1 MKKVLILL
9 VISLISLSFAFEKP
23 VVSFEREEVE
33 VLLNT
38 ETEVNVSVSN
48 VSDLYGFSFH
58 IEYEP
63 ENLDVL
69 SVEAGDFFEGKETIF
84 LSKIDKERREI
95 VVGDVIKGKD
105 EGVSGSG
112 ILLKIKFVLKE
123 DKETYLKFKKSVLK
137 DSSLSVIDTDFKD
150 VVIKPKKEEIPII
163 SVEPEELVFTSVGE
177 LKEIKIKNIGEGTL
191 KGTITPLDEWI
202 VVKER
207 EFEGDTTV
215 VVTVVKE
222 SDKEG
227 SIKIES
233 NGGNY
238 TVKVK
243 FKKPEEVKKII
254 KLQIGNQTAYVN
266 DEPKLLEFPPF
277 IENDRTMVPLRFI
290 AEERGAKVL
299 WFADE
304 SKAVVVYDKIFI
316 ELWVDQGK
324 DYIRVNGK
332 FYKVDVA
339 PYTYHDRTVV
349 PVRFFAEFMNGK
361 VDWIEETQTVIIT
374 FTG

>member
-137 DSSLSVIDTDFKD
+137 DSNLSVIDTDFKD
-150 VVIKPKKEEIPII
+150 VVIKAKKEEIPII

>member
-9 VISLISLSFAFEKP
+9 VISFISLSFAFEKP

-95 VVGDVIKGKD
+95 VVGDVIKGKN

-112 ILLKIKFVLKE
+112 TLLKIKFVLKE

-137 DSSLSVIDTDFKD
+137 DSNLSVIDTDFKD
-150 VVIKPKKEEIPII
+150 VVIKTKKEEIPII

-202 VVKER
+202 VVKEK

>member
-1 MKKVLILL
+1 MRKVLIL
-9 VISLISLSFAFEKP
+9 VIISLISLSFAFEKP

-137 DSSLSVIDTDFKD
+137 DSNLSVIDTDFKD
-150 VVIKPKKEEIPII
+150 VVIKAKKEEIPII

-304 SKAVVVYDKIFI
+304 SKAVVVYKKIFI

>member
-23 VVSFEREEVE
+23 VVSFGAEEVE

-38 ETEVNVSVSN
+38 ETEVNVNVSN

-112 ILLKIKFVLKE
+112 TLLKIKFVLKE

-137 DSSLSVIDTDFKD
+137 DSNLSVIDTDFKD
-150 VVIKPKKEEIPII
+150 VVIKAKKEEIPII